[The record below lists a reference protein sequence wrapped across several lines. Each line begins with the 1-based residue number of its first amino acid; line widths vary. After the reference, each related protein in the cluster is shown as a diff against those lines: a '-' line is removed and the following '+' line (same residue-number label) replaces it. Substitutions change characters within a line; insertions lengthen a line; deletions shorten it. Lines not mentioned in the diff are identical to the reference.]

1 MRHSQRVTSSIV
13 AGLAVLGV
21 AGAQS
26 TAGASGAPRWIVF
39 SALPGGVAP
48 AQLFRIDTSGT
59 GLAQL
64 THGKSPATEPAFSPD
79 GKRIAF
85 ARAGSG
91 IFVMKIAGGGLR
103 RLTSGAHD
111 LYPVWSPDGKR
122 IAFLRPY
129 KKDWR
134 LHLMS
139 PSGQGLRRLRFGPPA
154 GRPSWTADGK
164 SVFIPSRGSLEK
176 VDARTGRSQKH
187 ADFTIDV
194 PVAAT
199 VSPDSRN
206 VAFVGSRPSV
216 PGCGDVSCVVF
227 ALYLGNVP
235 RPHVRKVVNDG
246 GPAGWSA
253 DGKRLAFVYRG
264 GLALWPLGSGSR
276 AMLSTGSNVAQ
287 ADAPPAWQPR

>member
-1 MRHSQRVTSSIV
+1 MRHSQRVRSSIV
-13 AGLAVLGV
+13 AALAVLGV

-26 TAGASGAPRWIVF
+26 TAGASSAPRWIVF

-48 AQLFRIDTSGT
+48 AQLFRIDTSGAGMT
-59 GLAQL
+59 QL
-64 THGKSPATEPAFSPD
+64 THAKNPSTEPAFSPD

-91 IFVMKIAGGGLR
+91 IFVIKVDGSGTR

-111 LYPVWSPDGKR
+111 LFPVWSPDGKL
-122 IAFLRPY
+122 IAFTRRY
-129 KKDWR
+129 KKDWY
-134 LHLMS
+134 LNVMS

-176 VDARTGRSQKH
+176 IDARAGRSQKH
-187 ADFTIDV
+187 GQFTIDV
-194 PVAAT
+194 PNAAS

-206 VAFVGSRPSV
+206 VAFVAPRPSL
-216 PGCGDVSCVVF
+216 PGCGDVSCIVF
-227 ALYLGNVP
+227 ALYLANVP
-235 RPHVRKVVNDG
+235 RPHVRKFVNDG

-253 DGKRLAFVYRG
+253 DGKHLVFVYRG
-264 GLALWPLGSGSR
+264 GLALWPLGSGAR
-276 AMLSTGSNVAQ
+276 TMLSTGANVAQ